1 MAKKYEDA
9 DIYYIPANFI
19 ESGTLFGGMLKLRNT
34 IEAAVILI
42 IIGSPI
48 INLSVSITTKIIIS
62 CFTVLPC
69 CLLAFTE
76 INFEKCQGH

>member
-19 ESGTLFGGMLKLRNT
+19 ESGTLFGGMLKLRNV

-42 IIGSPI
+42 IIGAPI
-48 INLSVSITTKIIIS
+48 
-62 CFTVLPC
+62 
-69 CLLAFTE
+69 
-76 INFEKCQGH
+76 